1 MIGAVMRI
9 EKLLKE
15 VSAIETNPFT
25 ITPLKAAILFAAAA
39 LYFISFI
46 TKPVSPPYI
55 AGLFAQAEV
64 LICVYI
70 TVKVQRIGYYV
81 SLCFNLLTFFAA
93 LNAVFLSA
101 VHETIPGIA
110 IPLSTIIITSLIAS
124 KGKLM
129 NRAHIRLIKQQK
141 DLITAKIE
149 AEKANRVKSDFL
161 SSMSHEIRTPLNNI
175 LGCIELISLG
185 ELDETQKEYL
195 SIIETS
201 SRNLVRIINDIL
213 DFSKI
218 EHKKFRIVSEPF
230 DPVETINHTIRLFEL
245 TTLRKNILL
254 DFKHNDVPHCIGD
267 SLRLHQV
274 ILNLIA
280 NSVKFTPNDGHI
292 KVELTAEIENSSAIL
307 NISVSDTGMGIPL
320 EKQSNIFDP
329 FEQVDPSVPQNFGGT
344 GLGLAVSWNIVN
356 LMGGNLSVVSELGKG
371 SRFFFSLKLPVASK
385 EKFMTETQIRELP
398 KTITPIHA
406 LIAEDTAESRELLIK
421 MLSVLGITCDAASN
435 GKEAYE
441 LFKKKHYDTV
451 ILDGYMPEMDGMTA
465 AQKIRDHEKENS
477 RKRTPIIALSAR
489 ALSSERDEFI
499 KAGADHFIVKPVS
512 FETLSDGLSR
522 FVRHDLNS
530 KIMKPSMG
538 AFIAKL
544 SAFLGIPETSVTS
557 VFEGFKSSTLPQYIN
572 EIKKALDPLERDK
585 LMRAAH
591 KLKGASS
598 SLLLENLASISS
610 LLEESSKSGNPE
622 EIRTHAEKLFIESE
636 NVSKQSFTN

>member
-1 MIGAVMRI
+1 MRI
-9 EKLLKE
+9 DKLLKE
-15 VSAIETNPFT
+15 ISVIEANPFT
-25 ITPLKAAILFAAAA
+25 ITPLKAAILFGAAA
-39 LYFISFI
+39 LYFISYI

-55 AGLFAQAEV
+55 AGLLAQAEV

-70 TVKVQRIGYYV
+70 TVKVQRIGYYI
-81 SLCFNLLTFFAA
+81 SLCFNLLSFFAA

-110 IPLSTIIITSLIAS
+110 VPLSTIIITSLIAS

-141 DLITAKIE
+141 DLITAKTE

-175 LGCIELISLG
+175 LGYIELISLG

-201 SRNLVRIINDIL
+201 SKNLVRIINDIL

-218 EHKKFRIVSEPF
+218 EEKKFRIISEPF

-245 TTLRKNILL
+245 STLRKNILL
-254 DFKHNDVPHCIGD
+254 DFEHNDVPHCIGD

-274 ILNLIA
+274 ILNLVG
-280 NSVKFTPNDGHI
+280 NSVKFTPNGGSI
-292 KVELTAEIENSSAIL
+292 KVTLSSKTENNTAVL
-307 NISVSDTGMGIPL
+307 NFSISDTGMGIPL
-320 EKQSNIFDP
+320 EKQNRIFDP
-329 FEQVDPSVPQNFGGT
+329 FEQVDPSVPLNFGGT
-344 GLGLAVSWNIVN
+344 GLGLAVSWNIVK
-356 LMGGNLSVVSELGKG
+356 LMGGNLSVESEFGKG
-371 SRFFFSLKLPVASK
+371 SRFFFSLKLPLAKK
-385 EKFMTETQIRELP
+385 EEIMTETIFHSQPAKI
-398 KTITPIHA
+398 KSMHA
-406 LIAEDTAESRELLIK
+406 LIAEDTPESRELLMK
-421 MLSVLGITCDAASN
+421 MLGVMGVTCDPASN

-441 LFKKKHYDTV
+441 LFTKKHYDAV

-465 AQKIRDHEKENS
+465 AHKMREHENQNA
-477 RKRTPIIALSAR
+477 RTRTPIIALSAR

-530 KIMKPSMG
+530 KIIKPVKS

-572 EIKKALDPLERDK
+572 EIKTALDPLERDK

-598 SLLLENLASISS
+598 SLLLENLASACS
-610 LLEESSKSGNPE
+610 LLEESSKFGNPE
-622 EIRTHAEKLFIESE
+622 EIRTHAEKLFIESDI
-636 NVSKQSFTN
+636 VSKESFAD

>member
-1 MIGAVMRI
+1 MRI

-175 LGCIELISLG
+175 LGYIELISLG

-598 SLLLENLASISS
+598 SLLLKNLSSACS
-610 LLEESSKSGNPE
+610 LLEESSKFGNPD
-622 EIRTHAEKLFIESE
+622 EIKTYANKLFIESDIVYKE
-636 NVSKQSFTN
+636 SFTD

>member
-1 MIGAVMRI
+1 MRN
-9 EKLLKE
+9 EKLLE
-15 VSAIETNPFT
+15 EISLIEANPFT

-46 TKPVSPPYI
+46 TKPASPPYI
-55 AGLFAQAEV
+55 AGLLAQAEV

-175 LGCIELISLG
+175 LGYIELISLG

-598 SLLLENLASISS
+598 SLLLKNLSSACS
-610 LLEESSKSGNPE
+610 LLEESSKFGNPD
-622 EIRTHAEKLFIESE
+622 EIKTYANKLFIESDIVYKE
-636 NVSKQSFTN
+636 SFTD